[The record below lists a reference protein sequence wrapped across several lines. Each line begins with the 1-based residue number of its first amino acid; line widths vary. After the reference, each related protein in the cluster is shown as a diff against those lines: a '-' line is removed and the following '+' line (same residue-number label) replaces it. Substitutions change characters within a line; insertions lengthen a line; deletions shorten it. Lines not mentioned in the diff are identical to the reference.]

1 MPGSKLKYPYSIL
14 WGFTV
19 HSPLR
24 RNCIR
29 LVEWEWFDRTSL
41 ILIVL
46 NVITMMLS
54 EPTRTE
60 IVSIDYLFAWTD
72 PMFSILFTFFNGISQ
87 KAGVAETND
96 FAGSALA
103 FLAVDPSMQGQ
114 A

>member
-72 PMFSILFTFFNGISQ
+72 PMFSILFTFEL
-87 KAGVAETND
+87 VAKV
-96 FAGSALA
+96 LA
-103 FLAVDPSMQGQ
+103 SGFILTPNTYLRDGWN
-114 A
+114 